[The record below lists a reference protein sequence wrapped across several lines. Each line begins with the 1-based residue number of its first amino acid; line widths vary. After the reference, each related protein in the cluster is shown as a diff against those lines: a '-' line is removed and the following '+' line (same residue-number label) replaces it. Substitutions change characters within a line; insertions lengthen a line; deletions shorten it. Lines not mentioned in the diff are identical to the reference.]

1 MTGQVRAPKVSLYYH
16 CKTPKGWRRYPAAI
30 GRNGKIRP
38 QFVQV
43 GTAQIKYDDGHYELR
58 TVIDGK
64 TTWKNVGEDSSL
76 VKGLQEE
83 EQATVNAKASA
94 SAAGTT
100 IVETPGR
107 IDLKKKAKAYV
118 ARQEDRGKAESV
130 LTFNTAFVGFMDAV
144 NVRFG
149 DELTEQHITRWYGA
163 LRKQGNSPRT
173 IANKHQAVFA
183 FLRWCGMDVKKLAE
197 KRPTYTE
204 KVVEVYR
211 RDEMAAFFGSLKTS
225 WHRVVFEVLLK
236 TGLRMQEA
244 MFMRWTDIN
253 WHSGTI
259 VVKQRDED
267 GREIKDKE
275 ERVVPVPA
283 DLLEKLKMWQEE
295 RKSTK
300 LVLGTRN
307 DTPNWKW
314 LDLLKRLAKNAGL
327 NCGHCEGCVES
338 GQCEHWYLHKFR
350 GTYLSNMLRGG
361 VDPRTLMSYS
371 GHSDLETLMRY
382 LAPAELP
389 DTQSKVNAIGWGV

>member
-1 MTGQVRAPKVSLYYH
+1 M
-16 CKTPKGWRRYPAAI
+16 
-30 GRNGKIRP
+30 
-38 QFVQV
+38 
-43 GTAQIKYDDGHYELR
+43 
-58 TVIDGK
+58 
-64 TTWKNVGEDSSL
+64 
-76 VKGLQEE
+76 
-83 EQATVNAKASA
+83 
-94 SAAGTT
+94 
-100 IVETPGR
+100 ETPGR

-130 LTFNTAFVGFMDAV
+130 LTFNAAFDGFMDSV

-173 IANKHQAVFA
+173 IANKHQSVFA
-183 FLRWCGMDVKKLAE
+183 FLRWCGIDVKNLAQ
-197 KRPTYTE
+197 KRPSYTE

-211 RDEMAAFFGSLKTS
+211 RDEITAFFESLKTP
-225 WHRVVFEVLLK
+225 WHRIVFEVLLK

-253 WHSGTI
+253 WHNGTI
-259 VVKQRDED
+259 AVKQRDED

-283 DLLEKLKMWQEE
+283 DLLDKLKEWQEE
-295 RKSTK
+295 RRGTK

-314 LDLLKRLAKNAGL
+314 LDLLKRLAKKAGL
-327 NCGHCEGCVES
+327 NCGHCESCVES

-389 DTQSKVNAIGWGV
+389 DTQSKVNAIGWGVSIEVQSQHEEAPALVRGFRVSGCF

>member
-1 MTGQVRAPKVSLYYH
+1 M
-16 CKTPKGWRRYPAAI
+16 
-30 GRNGKIRP
+30 
-38 QFVQV
+38 
-43 GTAQIKYDDGHYELR
+43 
-58 TVIDGK
+58 
-64 TTWKNVGEDSSL
+64 
-76 VKGLQEE
+76 
-83 EQATVNAKASA
+83 
-94 SAAGTT
+94 
-100 IVETPGR
+100 
-107 IDLKKKAKAYV
+107 
-118 ARQEDRGKAESV
+118 
-130 LTFNTAFVGFMDAV
+130 
-144 NVRFG
+144 
-149 DELTEQHITRWYGA
+149 
-163 LRKQGNSPRT
+163 
-173 IANKHQAVFA
+173 FA
-183 FLRWCGMDVKKLAE
+183 FLRWCGIDVKNLAQ
-197 KRPTYTE
+197 KRPSYTE

-211 RDEMAAFFGSLKTS
+211 RDEITAFFESLKTP
-225 WHRVVFEVLLK
+225 WHRIVFEVLLK

-253 WHSGTI
+253 WHNGTI
-259 VVKQRDED
+259 AVKQRDED

-283 DLLEKLKMWQEE
+283 DLLDKLKEWQEE
-295 RKSTK
+295 RRGTK

-314 LDLLKRLAKNAGL
+314 LDLLKRLAKKAGL
-327 NCGHCEGCVES
+327 NCGHCESCVES